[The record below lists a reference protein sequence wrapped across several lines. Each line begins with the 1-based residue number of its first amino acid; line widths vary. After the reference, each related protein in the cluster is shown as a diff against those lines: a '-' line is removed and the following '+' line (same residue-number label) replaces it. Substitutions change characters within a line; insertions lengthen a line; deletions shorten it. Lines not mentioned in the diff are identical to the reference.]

1 MTEYKGENRLV
12 LRGELM
18 APPVLSH
25 QNHGVD
31 YYTAP
36 LRVPRLSG
44 SDDELNLITVQPAPA
59 VNVLQ
64 YLADGFHGIPPK
76 SLRMKPLRSQLY
88 YHRGKTLSR
97 AEE

>member
-12 LRGELM
+12 LQGELM
-18 APPVLSH
+18 AAPVLSH

-44 SDDELNLITVQPAPA
+44 SDDDLNLVTVSPAPDLWRQG
-59 VNVLQ
+59 NW
-64 YLADGFHGIPPK
+64 
-76 SLRMKPLRSQLY
+76 LRVEGEVRSY
-88 YHRGKTLSR
+88 NNRTGW
-97 AEE
+97 AAGW